1 MFLALLSY
9 YYDTQHYKQFIQIL
23 WFFMICRVAWRV
35 VSGQGAEDTRSD
47 DEEYV
52 VINNIL
58 KLLLTD
64 EPISAE
70 SSEEEYTPKTP
81 IPPHSDLKKR
91 RWRANISTDA
101 AMTIFGL

>member
-52 VINNIL
+52 VINNISQ
-58 KLLLTD
+58 T
-64 EPISAE
+64 
-70 SSEEEYTPKTP
+70 
-81 IPPHSDLKKR
+81 
-91 RWRANISTDA
+91 STY
-101 AMTIFGL
+101 